1 MRGWGGIIGQ
11 FDDVLMWRCGDLE
24 MRRCE
29 NYGLRRHLVFSQ
41 AAFLNK
47 KYKTIN
53 KE

>member
-1 MRGWGGIIGQ
+1 MKGWGGIIGQ
-11 FDDVLMWRCGDLE
+11 CDDVEIW
-24 MRRCE
+24 RCE
-29 NYGLRRHLVFSQ
+29 NYRLRRRLVFSQ